1 MHSGASLTFAIVLAA
16 PHRITLRQSIT
27 SALADPN
34 MALLAVTAGLLCIY
48 LEFCRPGTVAPGAI
62 GGILVLLGLY
72 SFSNMPITWMGV
84 ALLAM
89 SAALIVMEVKVAAHG
104 LLAAAGA
111 LAMTLGAVMLV
122 DSSLA
127 APRIRWTTAIGV
139 SLPVSAVTVFL
150 LKIAARA
157 KRNKTVLALEPNS
170 RVQAANRYNSSV
182 GSGGEHAGTTD
193 ASLDRATETRKS

>member
-1 MHSGASLTFAIVLAA
+1 VHSRASLTFAIVLAA
-16 PHRITLRQSIT
+16 PHRSTLRHSII

-34 MALLAVTAGLLCIY
+34 LALLAVAAGLLCIY
-48 LEFCRPGTVAPGAI
+48 LEFCRPGTVASGAI

-72 SFSNMPITWMGV
+72 SFSNLPINWVGV
-84 ALLAM
+84 ALLAL
-89 SAALIVMEVKVAAHG
+89 SAALILMDVKFAAHG
-104 LLAAAGA
+104 QLAAAGA
-111 LAMTLGAVMLV
+111 LAMTFGTLMLV

-157 KRNKTVLALEPNS
+157 KRNKTVTAAEPNS
-170 RVQAANRYNSSV
+170 RVRAANRYNSSV
-182 GSGGEHAGTTD
+182 GPSGEQAGTPD